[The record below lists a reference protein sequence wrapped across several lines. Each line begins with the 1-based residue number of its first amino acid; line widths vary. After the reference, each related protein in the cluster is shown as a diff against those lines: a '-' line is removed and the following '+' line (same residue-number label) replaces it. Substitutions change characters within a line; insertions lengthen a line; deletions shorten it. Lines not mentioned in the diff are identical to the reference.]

1 MSEIPLDSS
10 PVAPAGDFW
19 DRYASWVERRRAWI
33 LVVALLLTA
42 VGGVL
47 ASRLPLKADFSELL
61 PEQAP
66 SVRILNQ
73 IQERMGGISTLVVAV
88 EGGDWKA
95 RQQFVERAVELLRA
109 RIPSDQLSYIDYK
122 ITDARKHFEDKR
134 YLYVDLEDLV
144 KLRDRLK
151 AKIEDER
158 RRKLIIDLEDR
169 PPYEFQIDDIKKK
182 YEDKVA
188 DYDHFP
194 DGYFITP
201 DRTLQALLLRVP
213 QSGMADAG
221 TEDLVRRVKSV
232 LSEIRPQEQGYQ
244 ILIGGDPVTALEE
257 RAGIVE
263 DLVVV
268 SVSCILLIILSI
280 VLYYRSARS
289 VLLIAAP
296 VAVGVAIAFGL
307 GYLVVGSL
315 NSNTAFLGSIIA
327 GNGINFAII
336 MLARYIEERRHGHT
350 FHLSLRVALRAT
362 WLATATAALA
372 ASIAYGSLMI
382 TDFRGFSQFGFIGGI
397 GMIFCW
403 LATFTVTPAL
413 LISFEARWPLKA
425 TRLKHWA
432 PHLPGRISA
441 FLQRHHLALATGGIV
456 LTIGSLVGAAFFY
469 ADPYEYDFR
478 KLRSRRAAET
488 GSSALGAR
496 VDKIF
501 HGTRFMAG
509 SPAVIL
515 VDRPEQVAPLVE
527 AVKRKKEEMARV
539 MRSPVIGHPESI
551 LDLIPKDQEAKI
563 PLLNEIRD
571 LLDKKAIGWMT
582 PEQKKEA
589 EKYRPPDNLRP
600 IRAEDLPA
608 MLLRP
613 FQEKDGTLGRIVYV
627 YPAPGVA
634 SFEGKR
640 LLAFA
645 EAIREVQ
652 IAPGE
657 VIRTSGREI
666 VLADILEAVLH
677 DGPIATLASFV
688 GVLLLVTFAFRRF
701 RDRAMVLATLVTG
714 VSWMVGAAA
723 LMGVKVNMLNFV
735 VLPITFGIGVDYPVN
750 VYRRYSFEGPGAMGK
765 VLWST
770 GGAVALCSLT
780 TVIGFTSLLFA
791 DTQALSSFG
800 LLAVIGEITTLAAAL
815 LWLPALTHIA
825 DRKHFEEL
833 EAAQAARATASLD
846 GNSPPERP

>member
-1 MSEIPLDSS
+1 MTQPPGNSS
-10 PVAPAGDFW
+10 PVAEAGDFW

-33 LVVALLLTA
+33 MGVALLLTA
-42 VGGVL
+42 AGGYL
-47 ASRLPLKADFSELL
+47 GAKLPLKADFSELL
-61 PEQAP
+61 PEHAP
-66 SVRILNQ
+66 SVQILDR
-73 IQERMGGISTLVVAV
+73 IQERMGGISTMVVAV

-95 RQQFVERAVELLRA
+95 RQQFVERAAELLRT
-109 RIPSDQLSYIDYK
+109 RIPSEHLGYIDYK
-122 ITDARKHFEDKR
+122 ITEARKHFEDKR

-144 KLRDRLK
+144 KLRERLK

-158 RRKLIIDLEDR
+158 RRKLVIDLEDR
-169 PPYEFQIDDIKKK
+169 PPYEFKIDDIKKK

-213 QSGMADAG
+213 QSGMADVG
-221 TEDLVRRVKSV
+221 TEELVDRVKSV
-232 LSEIRPQEQGYQ
+232 LSELKPEEQGYQ

-280 VLYYRSARS
+280 VLYYRSTRS
-289 VLLIAAP
+289 VFVLGAP
-296 VAVGVAIAFGL
+296 ITVGVAIAFGL
-307 GYLVVGSL
+307 GYIVVGSL
-315 NSNTAFLGSIIA
+315 NSNTAFLGSIIV
-327 GNGINFAII
+327 GNGINFGII
-336 MLARYIEERRHGHT
+336 MLARYIEERRHGHS
-350 FHLSLRVALRAT
+350 FHQSLRVALRET

-372 ASIAYGSLMI
+372 AAIAYGSLMV
-382 TDFRGFSQFGFIGGI
+382 TDFRGFSQFGFIGGV

-403 LATFTVTPAL
+403 LATFTVAPAL
-413 LISFEARWPLKA
+413 LVSLEARWPLKIK
-425 TRLKHWA
+425 RLKHWA
-432 PHLPGRISA
+432 PHLPERITA
-441 FLQRHHLALATGGIV
+441 FLKRHHLALTTGGVV
-456 LTIGSLVGAAFFY
+456 LTVASLVGAAIFY

-478 KLRSRRAAET
+478 KLRSRRAAES
-488 GSSALGAR
+488 GSSALGVR
-496 VDKIF
+496 VDKVF

-515 VDRPEQVAPLVE
+515 VDRPEQAALLVE
-527 AVKRKKEEMARV
+527 AVKRKKEAMAKIT
-539 MRSPVIGHPESI
+539 RSAIIGHPESL
-551 LDLIPKDQEAKI
+551 LDLVPKDQEAKI
-563 PLLNEIRD
+563 PILNEIRD

-589 EKYRPPDNLRP
+589 EKYRPADDLRL
-600 IRAEDLPA
+600 IRAEDLPPI
-608 MLLRP
+608 LLRP
-613 FQEKDGTLGRIVYV
+613 FREKDGTLGRIVYV

-634 SFEGKR
+634 SFDGKR
-640 LLAFA
+640 LMAFA
-645 EAIREVQ
+645 EAIREVE
-652 IAPGE
+652 IAPDE
-657 VIRTSGREI
+657 VIRTSGREV
-666 VLADILEAVLH
+666 VLADILKAVLY

-723 LMGVKVNMLNFV
+723 LIGAKVNMLNFV

-780 TVIGFTSLLFA
+780 TIIGFTSLLFA
-791 DTQALSSFG
+791 DTRALNSFG
-800 LLAVIGEITTLAAAL
+800 LLAVIGEITTLTAAL
-815 LWLPALTHIA
+815 VWLPALTHIA

-833 EAAQAARATASLD
+833 EAQEAARAAAGID
-846 GNSPPERP
+846 GDSTPERP